1 MNYAAGE
8 DVLIGVLPWF
18 HIYGQTCI
26 ALAGLKSGVSLV
38 SMPQFSPEL
47 FVKIVKDYKVMD
59 TLMQLHDTTEFRQST
74 LLGGKQRSSSWCPVT
89 RLNYLHFQ
97 SHF

>member
-1 MNYAAGE
+1 MNYTAGV

-26 ALAGLKSGVSLV
+26 ALAGFKSGVSLV

-47 FVKIVKDYKVMD
+47 FVKLVKDYKVKD
-59 TLMQLHDTTEFRQST
+59 TLVHLHDTTEFLQCT
-74 LLGGKQRSSSWCPVT
+74 LLEEKQRSTSWCSVC
-89 RLNYLHFQ
+89 N
-97 SHF
+97 

>member
-1 MNYAAGE
+1 MYRTQDVMNYAAGE

-47 FVKIVKDYKVMD
+47 FVKIVKEYKVMD
-59 TLMQLHDTTEFRQST
+59 SLEEFRVQVEI
-74 LLGGKQRSSSWCPVT
+74 LYGL
-89 RLNYLHFQ
+89 F
-97 SHF
+97 